1 MMILPNLP
9 SMKFPKL
16 TVVLMLKFQS
26 GRVKQNQ
33 SGEHDETSARGSIL
47 VEAFDLPGNVTRYEA

>member
-1 MMILPNLP
+1 
-9 SMKFPKL
+9 MKFPKL